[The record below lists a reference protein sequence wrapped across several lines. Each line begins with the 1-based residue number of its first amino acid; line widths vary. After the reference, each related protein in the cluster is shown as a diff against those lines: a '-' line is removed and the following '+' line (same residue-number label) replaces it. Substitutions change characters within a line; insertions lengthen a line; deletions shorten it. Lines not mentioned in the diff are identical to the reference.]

1 MGVLEC
7 WMVLRGLTMT
17 RKLERV
23 GQAHSS
29 MEARWFFADCGASR
43 QTVRIA
49 QRDLHGPLGR
59 SCLPFMEDFG
69 VTDLAWQSAYHE
81 VSDGVIAGQWLR
93 RVSTD
98 MVLWPHC
105 SSGSSEVP

>member
-81 VSDGVIAGQWLR
+81 VVLLR
-93 RVSTD
+93 TQASIPAASRAAFAIV
-98 MVLWPHC
+98 M
-105 SSGSSEVP
+105 EA